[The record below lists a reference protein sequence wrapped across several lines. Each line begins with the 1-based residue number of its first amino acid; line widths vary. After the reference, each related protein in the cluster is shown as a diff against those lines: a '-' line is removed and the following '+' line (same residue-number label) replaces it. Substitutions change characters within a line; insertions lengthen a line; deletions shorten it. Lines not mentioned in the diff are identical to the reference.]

1 MGDMSSAG
9 LARGMS
15 QIQGGLDKKRK
26 KVSQLDAER
35 NIASVIPALDYSDF
49 KKVDMVIEAV
59 FEDINIKHRVVKEVE
74 KHMREDAIFASNTSA
89 LPISKIA
96 EASVRPEK

>member
-1 MGDMSSAG
+1 MLIKIFVQVSCDKPNFTTVLKDMSSAG

-15 QIQGGLDKKRK
+15 QIQGGLDKKVKRK

-49 KKVDMVIEAV
+49 NKVGHFTFFIHIELQ
-59 FEDINIKHRVVKEVE
+59 
-74 KHMREDAIFASNTSA
+74 SNT
-89 LPISKIA
+89 PGGHGH
-96 EASVRPEK
+96 

>member
-1 MGDMSSAG
+1 MSSAG

-15 QIQGGLDKKRK
+15 QIQGGLDKKVKRK

-49 KKVDMVIEAV
+49 NKVGQFTFFIHIELQ
-59 FEDINIKHRVVKEVE
+59 
-74 KHMREDAIFASNTSA
+74 SNT
-89 LPISKIA
+89 PGGHGH
-96 EASVRPEK
+96 